1 MRERGRRRP
10 NRGRRGWDAEQGG
23 VRAQGEEKGGQGEM
37 GYPGK
42 DRGATSERDKRRN
55 RKAERRAREEG
66 RRGLQPRPQAQSQ
79 GGDVPRPPTAGSG
92 TGSQRGPRARKPGCQ
107 VSAAPGGEWLQ
118 SASSAE
124 AGFPVLWS
132 FPETAVR
139 LCVATGCPDV
149 VSCHVEVSAVTPTS
163 QVGKTEAQ
171 KGLTAAVGDRDSTRV
186 CLAPGPMLGYPQEQ
200 DITLSVTK
208 CFPFSL

>member
-1 MRERGRRRP
+1 MRCRAGRGEGTGRGERGSGRDGVPRERQRGNQRERQKEKQESGEKGKGGRKEGSAAQAP
-10 NRGRRGWDAEQGG
+10 STKPGRGR
-23 VRAQGEEKGGQGEM
+23 
-37 GYPGK
+37 P
-42 DRGATSERDKRRN
+42 
-55 RKAERRAREEG
+55 
-66 RRGLQPRPQAQSQ
+66 PP
-79 GGDVPRPPTAGSG
+79 PPTAGSG
-92 TGSQRGPRARKPGCQ
+92 TGSQRGARARKPGCQ
-107 VSAAPGGEWLQ
+107 VSAAPAGEWLQ

-171 KGLTAAVGDRDSTRV
+171 KCLTAAVGDRDSTRV